1 MMTMMLMTIMMMA
14 MVMMTMTAVFGW
26 RASRQVIK
34 IAQSLPVKADLR
46 LRCED
51 DEDDDGGDANGD
63 GDFSGG
69 GDGENNQI
77 FKKNIV
83 VQQTFHFR

>member
-1 MMTMMLMTIMMMA
+1 
-14 MVMMTMTAVFGW
+14 MMTMTGVFGW

-51 DEDDDGGDANGD
+51 DEDDDGGDVNGD
-63 GDFSGG
+63 GDVSRG
-69 GDGENNQI
+69 GDGANNKIIQKI
-77 FKKNIV
+77 LLFNKLFLF
-83 VQQTFHFR
+83 QRL